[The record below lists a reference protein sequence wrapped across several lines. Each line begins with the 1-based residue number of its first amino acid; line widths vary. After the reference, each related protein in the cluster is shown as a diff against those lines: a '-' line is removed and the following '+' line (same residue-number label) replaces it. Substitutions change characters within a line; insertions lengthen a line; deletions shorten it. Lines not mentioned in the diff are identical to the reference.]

1 MVLQITSED
10 FQEKVLSSSKPV
22 LVDFYADWCVP
33 CKKMS
38 PVVDAVAKEMD
49 SLAVFYKINVDENAQ
64 ISERYS
70 VMSIPT
76 LVLFQNGK
84 EADRMMGVQSKDTL
98 KRFVENSIN

>member
-1 MVLQITSED
+1 MVLHITSED

-38 PVVDAVAKEMD
+38 PIVDAVAEEVG
-49 SLAVFYKINVDENAQ
+49 SSAVFCKINVDENAEV
-64 ISERYS
+64 SERYS

-76 LVLFQNGK
+76 LILFQNGK
-84 EADRMMGVQSKDTL
+84 EADRIMGVQAKDTL
-98 KRFVENSIN
+98 KHFVQSYTN